1 MAITYTIDEAQSR
14 VTLRYEGIITDRD
27 LYAVYN
33 GLYDDPGHRIGMD
46 EVADCR
52 AVDRIEVTRAGLQ
65 GLSAATAL
73 RLDTKRVPWRVA
85 IVAPSDAVFG
95 MARMYEAFRSES
107 PEQVQV
113 FRDLPSAEA
122 WLAQPS
128 R

>member
-1 MAITYTIDEAQSR
+1 MPITYTIDDARGR

-27 LYAVYN
+27 LYAVYES
-33 GLYDDPGHRIGMD
+33 LYEDPGHRIGMD

-52 AVDRIEVTRAGLQ
+52 AVDRIDVTRAGLQ

-73 RLDTKRVPWRVA
+73 RFDAKQVPWRVA

-113 FRDLPSAEA
+113 FRDLSTAEV
-122 WLAQPS
+122 WLTQQ